1 MARFYNPVS
10 RQRNFVQ
17 TIGTKTSIASSA
29 SLPAVIISAN
39 ITTRGNPVEI
49 FVTGDAENQSSGSWV
64 RIKLFRDNT
73 EIGNVI
79 WAESSASSEN
89 VPYTLHFIDSVAAG
103 TYTYSAKVV
112 AISGGNWNFGETDGP
127 IMTVIEI

>member
-17 TIGTKTSIASSA
+17 TVGTKVSVASSA
-29 SLPAVIISAN
+29 SLPATFISAT
-39 ITTRGNPVEI
+39 ITTKGNPVEI
-49 FVTGDAENQSSGSWV
+49 FVTGDAENQSAASWV
-64 RIKLFRDNT
+64 RIKLFRDST
-73 EIGNVI
+73 QIGNVI
-79 WAESSASSEN
+79 WAESSAASEN
-89 VPYTLHFIDSVAAG
+89 VPYTLHFIDSVGAG

-127 IMTVIEI
+127 IMTVTEI